1 MCGWHHRLNG
11 HASEQA
17 PGVSGG
23 QRSLACCSPWGQ
35 RVKHHLAPEQQ
46 NQQGRGQFNPWV
58 GKICWRRDRLPTPV
72 CLGFPCGSAG
82 EESARNSGDLGSI
95 PGLGRSPGE
104 GNGNPL
110 QCSGLENSLDCIVHG
125 VAKSQ
130 TRLSGFHFHGLW
142 RPSAGAPVVTFPLRD
157 SGRSDPGPRCV

>member
-1 MCGWHHRLNG
+1 MVGWHHRLNG

-72 CLGFPCGSAG
+72 CLGFPCGSEG
-82 EESARNSGDLGSI
+82 KESPCNTGDLGSI
-95 PGLGRSPGE
+95 PGSERYPGE
-104 GNGNPL
+104 GKGYPL
-110 QCSGLENSLDCIVHG
+110 QYSGLENSMDCPWGH
-125 VAKSQ
+125 KE
-130 TRLSGFHFHGLW
+130 
-142 RPSAGAPVVTFPLRD
+142 
-157 SGRSDPGPRCV
+157 SDTTEGISLKKK